1 MAVAPT
7 TNMNGTIGSS
17 TSNATIVTLPGPHTI
32 VEVSISGTGGARI
45 KKNATTAAE
54 LNSTTDTSIVGDSGY
69 RLVLPEVGDPIST
82 LAIYAN
88 NGETGLTYDINL
100 IKSGRIRGASNS

>member
-17 TSNATIVTLPGPHTI
+17 TTNATIVTLPGPHTI
-32 VEVSISGTGGARI
+32 VEVAISGTGGARI

-54 LNSTTDTSIVGDSGY
+54 LSATLDTSIVGDSGY
-69 RLVLPEVGDPIST
+69 RLVLPEVGRALTSI
-82 LAIYAN
+82 AIYAN
-88 NGETGLTYDINL
+88 NNEADLTYDINL
-100 IKSGRIRGASNS
+100 IKSGRINPP